1 MTAILDRDASAETDP
16 TKDGAVTLNRL
27 KATALFTAISDAL
40 VFAAP
45 PSMMLPM
52 LDAVKVE
59 AGEGHFI
66 AVATDRFVLGAS
78 RVEYRGEPFEMLING
93 DDARKLARIAKTA
106 KKDQQWRE
114 VIIEVAVTPTGTKTL
129 TFRFNSGEALLVKGL
144 ELEFVQWRRLVV
156 ADEMRMGS
164 AVGTRYAAPYM
175 ARFAKVRPGERQLMD
190 VYPTVLVNGQPG
202 RTAVRIGGDFCGV
215 IMPVRSENQR
225 YEVPAWVQDQK

>member
-16 TKDGAVTLNRL
+16 TKDGAVALNRL

-164 AVGTRYAAPYM
+164 AVGTRYAAPYI